1 MSAVARSNEKS
12 RSPVSQS
19 DWDFKTATELVAALT
34 ARRVSAFEL
43 TKLAIARIEAQDPHI
58 SAICVRD
65 FDRALDAA
73 RAADTALQRG
83 ERRPLLGVPT
93 TIKESFNMV
102 GLPTT
107 WGMPAFKDFSPPQDA
122 VAVARLKAAGAVVL
136 GKTNVPFALA
146 DWQSY
151 NALYGTTNNPWDL
164 GRTPGGSSG
173 GSAAALAAGF
183 GALSLG
189 SDIGGSLRAPAHYC
203 GIYAHKP
210 TFALL
215 SSRGH
220 TLPALPALPLER
232 DLAVIGPMARGAADL
247 ALMLDLLADPD
258 EETLGRAYRL
268 ALRPAR
274 HQELE
279 RFRVLVL
286 DKHPLLPTA
295 ASVSAAINALADRLA
310 TAGVRVARESP
321 QLPDLADSARL
332 YMRLLFAFLAAF
344 WPPESYMQMQREAA
358 ALPGTGGSLQ
368 DERTRG
374 AVLSHRDWVLADGAR
389 ARLRQQWQQL
399 FGAFDVVVC
408 PVMPTPAY
416 PHDHSPD
423 QRQRHVMVDG
433 SSIAY
438 MDQLVWPGVATV
450 PGLPATAVPIDRSAD
465 GLPIGVQIVG
475 PAFEDHTPIAFAEL
489 LEREF
494 GGFVPPPGFA

>member
-1 MSAVARSNEKS
+1 
-12 RSPVSQS
+12 VSQS

-43 TKLAIARIEAQDPHI
+43 TKLAIARIEAQDPRI
-58 SAICVRD
+58 NAICVRD
-65 FDRALDAA
+65 FDRALAAA
-73 RAADTALQRG
+73 RAADAALQRG

-102 GLPTT
+102 GLPTS
-107 WGMPAFKDFSPPQDA
+107 WGMPAFREFSPTQDA

-173 GSAAALAAGF
+173 GSSAALAAGF

-220 TLPALPALPLER
+220 TPPALPALPLER
-232 DLAVIGPMARGAADL
+232 DLAVIGPMARCAADL
-247 ALMLDLLADPD
+247 ALVLDLLADPD

-268 ALRPAR
+268 ALPPAR

-295 ASVSAAINALADRLA
+295 ASVSTTINALADQLA
-310 TAGVRVARESP
+310 KAGVSVARETP

-332 YMRLLFAFLAAF
+332 YMRLLFAFLGAF
-344 WPPESYMQMQREAA
+344 WPPESYTQMQREAA
-358 ALPGTGGSLQ
+358 ALPGTDGSLQ
-368 DERTRG
+368 DDRTRG

-399 FGAFDVVVC
+399 FRAFDVVVC

-423 QRQRHVMVDG
+423 QRQRHIMVDG
-433 SSIAY
+433 SPIAY
-438 MDQLVWPGVATV
+438 MDQLVWPGVATL
-450 PGLPATAVPIDRSAD
+450 PGLPATAVPIDRSGD

-475 PAFEDHTPIAFAEL
+475 PAFEDHTTIAFAKL

>member
-268 ALRPAR
+268 ALPPAR

-286 DKHPLLPTA
+286 DKHPMLPTA